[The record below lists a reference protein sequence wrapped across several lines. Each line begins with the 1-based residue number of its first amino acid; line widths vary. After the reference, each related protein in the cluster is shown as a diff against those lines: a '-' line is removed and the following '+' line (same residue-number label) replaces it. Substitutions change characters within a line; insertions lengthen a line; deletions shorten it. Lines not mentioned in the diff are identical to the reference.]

1 MGRKIIMTKIGLKA
15 LKTKLVKKFP
25 HMWIKDGHEF
35 DSGYAKTLWTGE
47 GSDIDGIP
55 AFDHYNYEFYIMGIH
70 PKLEEFLGKLGYHCE
85 WYDGGTV
92 FIYKN

>member
-1 MGRKIIMTKIGLKA
+1 MALGLKG
-15 LKTKLVKKFP
+15 LKTKLLKKFP
-25 HMWIKDGHEF
+25 HMWIKDGYEF
-35 DSGYAKTLWTGE
+35 SSSYDKTLWTGE

-55 AFDHYNYEFYIMGIH
+55 AFDHYNCEFYVMGVH
-70 PKLEEFLGKLGYHCE
+70 PALEAFLNKWGFHCE